1 MQNFNLVVSTA
12 RDFET
17 QAETEL
23 WFNLIALGDPS
34 PIIYQSG
41 LQGLILAYTSLPPR
55 KVIYYLQEILATKD
69 PDYIQFIQK
78 IYPVDSVVTTE
89 LPMIVEATKTLVAEN
104 PVCQIPD
111 SKFRITIRK
120 RNSPL
125 TTNEIISVI
134 AHEIP
139 HPVDLK
145 NFEWNLQLE
154 IIGNTTG
161 IAILVPGDIL
171 SPLQEGKPKSFPR
184 EEIYLD

>member
-23 WFNLIALGDPS
+23 WFNLTALGDPS

-41 LQGLILAYTSLPPR
+41 LQGLILAHTSLPPR
-55 KVIYYLQEILATKD
+55 KIIYYIQEILATKD
-69 PDYIQFIQK
+69 PNYIQFIQK
-78 IYPVDSVVTTE
+78 IYPVDSVVATE
-89 LPMIVEATKTLVAEN
+89 LPMIIEATKILLAKN
-104 PVCQIPD
+104 PICQVPD

-125 TTNEIISVI
+125 TTNEIISAV

-145 NFEWNLQLE
+145 GYEWNLQFE

-161 IAILVPGDIL
+161 IAVLLPGDIL
-171 SPLQEGKPKSFPR
+171 SPLQEDKTKKYPR
-184 EEIYLD
+184 EEKYLD

>member
-23 WFNLIALGDPS
+23 WFNLTALGDPS
-34 PIIYQSG
+34 PIIYKSG

-55 KVIYYLQEILATKD
+55 KIIYYIQEILATKD
-69 PDYIQFIQK
+69 PNYIKFIQK
-78 IYPVDSVVTTE
+78 IYPVDAVVATE
-89 LPMIVEATKTLVAEN
+89 LPMIVDATKILVAKN
-104 PVCQIPD
+104 PICQIPD

-145 NFEWNLQLE
+145 NYDWNLQFE
-154 IIGNTTG
+154 IVGNTTG

-171 SPLQEGKPKSFPR
+171 SPLQEGKATNYPR
-184 EEIYLD
+184 EERFLE